1 MQGVDKLSAPP
12 DSFVWVYLQPKK
24 GCLIVVKERPT
35 VGLALGAGAAR
46 GFAHLGVLRVLKD
59 ANIPID
65 LVAGSSIGS
74 VFGALFALGSDLEM
88 LTGLA
93 LQLKP
98 NFFMDPCVPRRGL
111 ISGRKAHALLRL
123 LTKNKTFSDL
133 EKDLYVVAVDIEN
146 GDKVVFE
153 DGLLADALRAS
164 ISVPGVFQP
173 FNLNGR
179 LFVDGAVMD
188 RIPVSVLR
196 DKGADIVVAVD
207 VKLTRELQFRSRIN
221 NIFDVFF
228 QSLDLLE
235 REVAKHHLI
244 DADVLI
250 YPDVGD
256 ISAAAFNRV
265 GECIDRGAAAARDA
279 VPRIKEAMGE
289 RKC

>member
-1 MQGVDKLSAPP
+1 M
-12 DSFVWVYLQPKK
+12 
-24 GCLIVVKERPT
+24 VKERPT

-256 ISAAAFNRV
+256 ISAAAFSRV